1 MLLFR
6 LVDPIEEAW
15 ERVEAEW
22 GSEEAHRRFVG
33 VCMSMDRLPDAGRRY
48 REVREHDPARRD
60 EAGRQIERLIAIA
73 TQQLADTR
81 AAPPSPAPK
90 RVLQWVAFAIML
102 GLMGVGTWLLM
113 VRS

>member
-1 MLLFR
+1 MPDRGPPPPAAFLGHTLR
-6 LVDPIEEAW
+6 LNT
-15 ERVEAEW
+15 
-22 GSEEAHRRFVG
+22 
-33 VCMSMDRLPDAGRRY
+33 DRLRAVRRNPRGGIGY
-48 REVREHDPARRD
+48 RETPRR
-60 EAGRQIERLIAIA
+60 RCHFHQAIA
-73 TQQLADTR
+73 GPMESPKQLAETR